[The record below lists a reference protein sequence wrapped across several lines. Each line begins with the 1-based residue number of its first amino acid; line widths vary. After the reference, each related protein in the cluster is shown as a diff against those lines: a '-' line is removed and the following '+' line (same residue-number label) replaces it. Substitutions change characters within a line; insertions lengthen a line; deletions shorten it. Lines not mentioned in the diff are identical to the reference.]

1 MFVNK
6 DTDVFFPSR
15 SGDEVQRSKQVER
28 LEIYFF
34 LQ

>member
-6 DTDVFFPSR
+6 DTNVFLPSR
-15 SGDEVQRSKQVER
+15 TGDKVQRSKQVER